1 MKRMKRIAVALC
13 AAVLTVSASPV
24 YAMQSANASI
34 VATEEGVLSSK
45 SYDELTSVQ
54 QAQLRSKL
62 RSLGLTDQD
71 IAEVIQVEREHYHP
85 NRGISFFRRPRMG
98 ETRNRTLKVPGFIV
112 QAVREGGNAALI
124 KFMTSKGINAVA
136 AAMIASTINPIPA
149 NAKGMVINFSE
160 TYGYTNDGV
169 LGWSLGP
176 ISARFTY

>member
-13 AAVLTVSASPV
+13 AAVLTVSTSPV
-24 YAMQSANASI
+24 YAMQTANASI
-34 VATEEGVLSSK
+34 VATEEEILSSK

-54 QAQLRSKL
+54 QAQLRFKL

-71 IAEVIQVEREHYHP
+71 IAEVIQLERENFHP
-85 NRGISFFRRPRMG
+85 NRGASFFRGPRMG
-98 ETRNRTLKVPGFIV
+98 ETRNRTIRVPGKVV
-112 QAVREGGNAALI
+112 QAIREGGNVVLIKWMTSRGFNAAL
-124 KFMTSKGINAVA
+124 

-149 NAKGMVINFSE
+149 NATGMVINFSE

-169 LGWSLGP
+169 LGWNLGP